1 MDSENEFLDSSH
13 MLAEACVRV
22 TRNRGI
28 ALSCGSLTAF
38 AICASSIPPFTTTI
52 AAFLG
57 VSYARFGYLFFLQ
70 YLFFTVA
77 SLSLGWG
84 KKRFGFSNKS
94 IVALGLVGSGV
105 FFIVGACIRSVGLF
119 YLWIIPF
126 GFFGGAI
133 ETFSSVILSRLE
145 KVGSSRL
152 MNFSQV
158 FYCLGAIAAP
168 QAVSIFLKI
177 GVSWQAAFVL
187 FGLLICALA
196 AAFAVFFK
204 VPESSS
210 LEVLSSGSSK
220 SKRSES
226 EGFKRQFSG
235 SLFADPRFLLMSF
248 SLFLYVAVEATAS
261 IWSAPYFEHTFS
273 LPAYRA
279 AWRMGIFWGGIV
291 CGRASMI
298 FLPQRFTLWPAV
310 LFGSALMILTS
321 LFLSLISGIGISTL
335 ILFLLG
341 LCAGPVWTAIVSL
354 TKNIPGRGEEFTSGV
369 IGIGALGAAFGPMA
383 SSLIMK
389 RWGTGL
395 LFPLL
400 VASSALLFLVFLSL
414 KRMLRA

>member
-13 MLAEACVRV
+13 GLAEACVRV

-28 ALSCGSLTAF
+28 ALSCGSLAAF
-38 AICASSIPPFTTTI
+38 AVCASSIPPFTTTI
-52 AAFLG
+52 AAFLD
-57 VSYARFGYLFFLQ
+57 VPYAKFGYLFFLQ

-84 KKRFGFSNKS
+84 KRRFGFSNKS

-105 FFIVGACIRSVGLF
+105 FFIVGSCIRSVELF

-145 KVGSSRL
+145 KDGSSRL

-187 FGLLICALA
+187 FGLLICVLA
-196 AAFAVFFK
+196 AAFVVFFK
-204 VPESSS
+204 VPESPSS
-210 LEVLSSGSSK
+210 EVSS
-220 SKRSES
+220 SKRSKS
-226 EGFKRQFSG
+226 EHSTRQSSG

-273 LPAYRA
+273 LPPYRA

-321 LFLSLISGIGISTL
+321 FFLSLISGIGISTL

-400 VASSALLFLVFLSL
+400 VASSAVLFLVFLSL